1 MKKFAAYLILALVLA
16 TALCACGN
24 DSMIDDGVALPD
36 NNITVPTAS
45 PVITQGLDDNPL
57 ATPNMDDG
65 IVNDRDGIIEEE
77 DNALAGD
84 SANTPAASKA
94 PGA

>member
-16 TALCACGN
+16 TSLCACGN
-24 DSMIDDGVALPD
+24 DSMIDDGVSLPD

-45 PVITQGLDDNPL
+45 PAITQGLDDNPL

-65 IVNDRDGIIEEE
+65 IVNDRDGLIEEE
-77 DNALAGD
+77 DNALSNG
-84 SANTPAASKA
+84 SANLPAATKEPNA
-94 PGA
+94 